1 MKNLIDQE
9 LARHET
15 DAQFIKRIKTIT
27 DPLEMLAAIVAHEDL
42 LGFDKYYARL
52 RAVLLTQAEKIVT
65 GET

>member
-1 MKNLIDQE
+1 
-9 LARHET
+9 
-15 DAQFIKRIKTIT
+15 
-27 DPLEMLAAIVAHEDL
+27 MLAAIVAHEDL